1 MTKKIFK
8 EIVVKII
15 TWQAKIVLA
24 KYKPKIIAITGSVG
38 KTSTK
43 DALFVVLSKFKTVR
57 KSQKSFNSEIGL
69 PLTILGLPNGWSDPF
84 VWLENIIH
92 GFALILFKKSYP
104 EYLILEVGVGKPGD
118 IKKNVV
124 PWLRTDVV
132 IVTRFPDKPVHVEFF
147 DSVEKIIDEKS
158 ALVETLKKDGLLI
171 LNHDD
176 EKVYALHQKF
186 NYKTVSFGMNDNAT
200 YHSIYPTYLYT
211 TKDNIKIPDG
221 LNFKLEYEGNIFP
234 VMLPKILGV
243 HNIGQ
248 ATSAIA
254 CAHELG
260 CDLLESIKIISEYI
274 TPPGRL
280 SLLLGINN
288 SIIIDDTYNSSPV
301 AMEVAIGV
309 LKELEGKR
317 KIAVLGDM
325 LELGKFTEEEHYL
338 VGQHITGVTDILV
351 TVGPRSKTIAK
362 GAIEKGFNQKEIY
375 NFDSSKQVAKFLE
388 ETVQKGD
395 IILIKGSQG
404 VRLERAVEAI
414 MVHKEL
420 KKSLLCRQDK
430 EWKNR

>member
-1 MTKKIFK
+1 
-8 EIVVKII
+8 
-15 TWQAKIVLA
+15 
-24 KYKPKIIAITGSVG
+24 
-38 KTSTK
+38 
-43 DALFVVLSKFKTVR
+43 
-57 KSQKSFNSEIGL
+57 
-69 PLTILGLPNGWSDPF
+69 
-84 VWLENIIH
+84 
-92 GFALILFKKSYP
+92 
-104 EYLILEVGVGKPGD
+104 
-118 IKKNVV
+118 
-124 PWLRTDVV
+124 
-132 IVTRFPDKPVHVEFF
+132 
-147 DSVEKIIDEKS
+147 
-158 ALVETLKKDGLLI
+158 
-171 LNHDD
+171 
-176 EKVYALHQKF
+176 
-186 NYKTVSFGMNDNAT
+186 
-200 YHSIYPTYLYT
+200 
-211 TKDNIKIPDG
+211 
-221 LNFKLEYEGNIFP
+221 
-234 VMLPKILGV
+234 MLPKILGV

-260 CDLLESIKIISEYI
+260 CDLLESIKIISEYVN
-274 TPPGRL
+274 PPGRL
-280 SLLLGINN
+280 SLIEGINN

-338 VGQHITGVTDILV
+338 VGKHITGVADILV

-362 GAIEKGFNQKEIY
+362 GAIDSGFNSKEIF
-375 NFDSSKQVAKFLE
+375 NFDTSKQVAKYLE

-420 KKSLLCRQDK
+420 KKTLLCRQDK